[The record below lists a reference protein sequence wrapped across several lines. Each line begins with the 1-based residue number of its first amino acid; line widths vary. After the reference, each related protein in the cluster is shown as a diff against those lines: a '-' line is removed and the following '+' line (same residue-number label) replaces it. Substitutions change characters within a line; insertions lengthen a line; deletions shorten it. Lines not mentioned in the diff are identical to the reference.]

1 MRGKE
6 KGLVSKPGAVKLA
19 GLQAEWE
26 TIRERLKEPI
36 IFTTYNIGNTMFERD
51 YLL

>member
-1 MRGKE
+1 VRGKE

-26 TIRERLKEPI
+26 TI
-36 IFTTYNIGNTMFERD
+36 IFATYNIGNTIFERD